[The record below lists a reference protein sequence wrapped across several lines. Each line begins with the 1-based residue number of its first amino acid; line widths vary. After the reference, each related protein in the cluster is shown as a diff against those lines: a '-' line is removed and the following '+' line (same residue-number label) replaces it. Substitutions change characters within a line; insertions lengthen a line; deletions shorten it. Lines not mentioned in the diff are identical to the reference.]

1 MFKIGGSYSL
11 KFEPIDVYGKRLD
24 VEVIEA
30 DLRNGYAMVKG
41 DRIIIKIPK
50 RCATKRKK
58 EIANEL
64 YGKISRS
71 IRRRPESFLR
81 DKRLIF
87 YDGEKISFIG
97 EVLTIKALESENLH
111 SSAKVRNGIVY
122 AKIGK
127 DKRTLSELVESALCR
142 HAKPYVSKLVRE
154 RNRDFGS
161 GLGNIRVTKGLTIW
175 GSCSRKNDISINIRL
190 LFLDPIFI
198 DYVIVHELA
207 HTKVKSHSKR
217 FWKVVEKQLPDYKE
231 TRKALRRQGYN
242 IQTEAGLENPCGA
255 TKDVHEETDT
265 GKISGEEQDMAPAYL
280 HQRQISDF
288 IG

>member
-1 MFKIGGSYSL
+1 MFKIGRNYSL
-11 KFEPIDVYGKRLD
+11 EFEPIEAYEKRLD
-24 VEVIEA
+24 VVVIEA
-30 DLRNGYAMVKG
+30 DLRNGYAMVKDG
-41 DRIIIKIPK
+41 RVIIKIPK
-50 RCATKRKK
+50 RCAAKRKK
-58 EIANEL
+58 EIADEL

-71 IRRRPESFLR
+71 IKRRPESFLR

-87 YDGEKISFIG
+87 YDGERISFIG

-111 SSAKVRNGIVY
+111 SNAKVRDGIVY

-127 DKRTLSELVESALCR
+127 DKHTLSELVESALCR
-142 HAKPYVSKLVRE
+142 HAKPYVSKLVHE
-154 RNRDFGS
+154 RNKDFRS
-161 GLGNIRVTKGLTIW
+161 ELGNIRVTKGLTIW

-190 LFLDPIFI
+190 LFLDPVFI

-217 FWKVVEKQLPDYKE
+217 FWKVVEKQLPNYKE

-242 IQTEAGLENPCGA
+242 IQTDIGLENLCDA
-255 TKDVHEETDT
+255 TKDVHKETDT
-265 GKISGEEQDMAPAYL
+265 EKISGEEQDMAPTYL
-280 HQRQISDF
+280 HQRHISDF